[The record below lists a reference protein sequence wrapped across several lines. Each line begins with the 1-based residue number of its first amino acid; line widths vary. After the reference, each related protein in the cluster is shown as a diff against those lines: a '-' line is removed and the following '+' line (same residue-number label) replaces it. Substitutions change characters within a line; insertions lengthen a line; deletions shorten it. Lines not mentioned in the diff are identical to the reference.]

1 MRLEAVVAG
10 RVGPMRRPA
19 VAIRA
24 AKIAFRCGIGSFG
37 RAVRI
42 RVRFV

>member
-1 MRLEAVVAG
+1 MRFEVVVTG

-19 VAIRA
+19 IAIRA
-24 AKIAFRCGIGSFG
+24 AKIAFRCGTGSFG